1 MTRFSWLR
9 MIRRSIVWQNGSPN
23 RRTHYLERRIV
34 FCADCESPR
43 ALTFSSGSLACSS
56 CGSGNWMHPPS
67 NVTVRFRQYPNA
79 EPGAATRRQQ
89 TACRTSKSKDFFA
102 PEVALV

>member
-9 MIRRSIVWQNGSPN
+9 MTRSTVWQNGSRN

-34 FCADCESPR
+34 FCVDCESPR
-43 ALTFSSGSLACSS
+43 ALTFGSGSLACSS

-67 NVTVRFRQYPNA
+67 NMTTRFHQYPDA
-79 EPGAATRRQQ
+79 EPGATTRMLQVRP
-89 TACRTSKSKDFFA
+89 SKAEAFFA

>member
-9 MIRRSIVWQNGSPN
+9 MTRGSIVWQSGS
-23 RRTHYLERRIV
+23 RGERTHYLERRIV

-43 ALTFSSGSLACSS
+43 ALTFGSGALACSS

-67 NVTVRFRQYPNA
+67 NLTTRVHEYRDSEPEATTPTERSVGRPKA
-79 EPGAATRRQQ
+79 EVFVPA
-89 TACRTSKSKDFFA
+89 
-102 PEVALV
+102 EVALV

>member
-9 MIRRSIVWQNGSPN
+9 MTRRSTVWQNESRN

-43 ALTFSSGSLACSS
+43 ALTFDSGSLACSS

-67 NVTVRFRQYPNA
+67 NGTMRFPQYPDA
-79 EPGAATRRQQ
+79 EPGVTISVQHPVGRP
-89 TACRTSKSKDFFA
+89 SKAEDFFA